1 MHERLAELLPE
12 ARIGVAHGQLRERE
26 LEQVMRD
33 FLQQRFNVLLCSTII
48 ETGIDIPNANTIII
62 NRADKFGLAQ
72 LHHQAG
78 AVGCSHHQ
86 AYAYL
91 LTPEYITKM
100 PKNASMPLPPPMIG
114 APASRWRCKTSK
126 RARANTRRRPKR
138 RNDAGRLQPLHRNA
152 QTSCARAQ
160 KGRVPD
166 LDAPLGVTTDIKLHS
181 PALLPDG
188 YCPDIHERR
197 CSMPLPATCET
208 EQQIN
213 AVHEELV
220 DRFGLPEQ
228 PVKTL
233 LESQR
238 LRLAA
243 KELGIAAID
252 ATAEAATFTFGKGH
266 SIDPAEIILL
276 MQTNKNYRLAGP
288 DKLRVNAVMK
298 MWKHAFKR

>member
-1 MHERLAELLPE
+1 MQDLEIRGAGEILGE
-12 ARIGVAHGQLRERE
+12 GQSGEMMQVGFSLYTEMLKQAVRE
-26 LEQVMRD
+26 L
-33 FLQQRFNVLLCSTII
+33 
-48 ETGIDIPNANTIII
+48 
-62 NRADKFGLAQ
+62 K
-72 LHHQAG
+72 
-78 AVGCSHHQ
+78 
-86 AYAYL
+86 
-91 LTPEYITKM
+91 
-100 PKNASMPLPPPMIG
+100 
-114 APASRWRCKTSK
+114 
-126 RARANTRRRPKR
+126 
-138 RNDAGRLQPLHRNA
+138 
-152 QTSCARAQ
+152 

-188 YCPDIHERR
+188 YCPDIHERLVLYKR
-197 CSMPLPATCET
+197 LATCET

-233 LESQR
+233 LESHR

-288 DKLRVNAVMK
+288 DKLRVNAVMEDVETRIQTVK
-298 MWKHAFKR
+298 AVLKKLQGK